1 MASVDLSPAPVIAA
15 TTRER
20 GRRLRYGWPLDLLF
34 FGFPVWWVLGLQS
47 FAWQIM
53 AVPLAAHLVVD
64 RRGLKVPRGTGI
76 WFLFL
81 GWVVFSA
88 VSLEEPSQFVAF
100 AYRLS
105 LYVAATVVF
114 VFVYNAP
121 RDLLPLRRI
130 WSLCAALWLT
140 TVAGG
145 WLGVLIPNGGFTSIV
160 ELVFRAPIRAEPFLY
175 DLVHPSFAQVHD
187 FLGYPLGRPKA
198 PFVYTN
204 HWGSAYALLTAVM
217 ILGWNQLNGRRYQIG
232 PPLLLVTSLV
242 PAIVSLNRGLFLGL
256 GVALVYA
263 STRPGR
269 LGRRGRRALGAMVVP
284 LALVL
289 LFTPLGNIAA
299 DRQENQHSNTG
310 RLRLYNEAVELTAQS
325 PLVGYGAPQEQ
336 LGNRIVPEVG
346 TQGQF
351 WLVMVSQG
359 LIGLV
364 LYVAFLVSLL
374 RSTRRLPDPVGVAH
388 LLLAIVVVQMFVY
401 ELTAAPHHILLLVVG
416 VALREAHRPQEA
428 GPSAA
433 PSPVLAVARP

>member
-1 MASVDLSPAPVIAA
+1 MTSVALPPATAVTPRAA
-15 TTRER
+15 HQS
-20 GRRLRYGWPLDLLF
+20 RRLRYGWPLDLLF

-64 RRGLKVPRGTGI
+64 RRRLKVPRGTGI

-81 GWVVFSA
+81 GWVAFSA
-88 VSLEEPSQFVAF
+88 VSLAEPTQLAAF
-100 AYRLS
+100 GYRLS

-121 RDLLPLRRI
+121 RDLLPLRRV

-145 WLGVLIPNGGFTSIV
+145 WLGVLIPSGGFTSAV
-160 ELVFRAPIRAEPFLY
+160 ELVFPGPIGAEPFLY

-217 ILGWNQLNGRRYQIG
+217 ILGWNQINGRRYQMG
-232 PPLLLVTSLV
+232 PPLLLVASLV

-269 LGRRGRRALGAMVVP
+269 LGRRGRRALAAMAVP
-284 LALVL
+284 LAVVL

-310 RLRLYNEAVELTAQS
+310 RLRLYNEAVELTAKS

-336 LGNRIVPEVG
+336 LGTRIVPAVG

-359 LIGLV
+359 MVGLV
-364 LYVAFLVSLL
+364 LYVAFLISLL
-374 RSTRRLPDPVGVAH
+374 RSTRRLPESVAVAH
-388 LLLAIVVVQMFVY
+388 LLLAIVLVQMFVY
-401 ELTAAPHHILLLVVG
+401 ELTAAPHHILFLVVG
-416 VALREAHRPQEA
+416 VALREAQRPQGDGSEA
-428 GPSAA
+428 HPL
-433 PSPVLAVARP
+433 LAVAP

>member
-1 MASVDLSPAPVIAA
+1 
-15 TTRER
+15 
-20 GRRLRYGWPLDLLF
+20 LF
-34 FGFPVWWVLGLQS
+34 LGFPVWWLLGLHS

-53 AVPLAAHLVVD
+53 AVPLAAHLFVD
-64 RRGLKVPRGTGI
+64 RRRLKVPRGMGI

-81 GWVVFSA
+81 AWVAFSA

-114 VFVYNAP
+114 LFVYNAP
-121 RDLLPLRRI
+121 RDLLPLRRV
-130 WSLCAALWLT
+130 WALCAALWLA
-140 TVAGG
+140 TVGGG
-145 WLGVLIPNGGFTSIV
+145 WLGVLMPDGGFTSVV
-160 ELVFRAPIRAEPFLY
+160 ELVFPGPISAEPFLY

-232 PPLLLVTSLV
+232 PPLLLVASLV

-263 STRPGR
+263 STRPGP
-269 LGRRGRRALGAMVVP
+269 LGRRGRRALAVLAVP

-289 LFTPLGNIAA
+289 LFTPLGDIAS

-310 RLRLYNEAVELTAQS
+310 RLRLYDQAVDLTTKS
-325 PLVGYGAPQEQ
+325 PLVGYGTPQEVETT
-336 LGNRIVPEVG
+336 RIVPEVG

-359 LIGLV
+359 LVGLA
-364 LYVAFLVSLL
+364 LYVAFLISLL
-374 RSTRRLPDPVGVAH
+374 RSTRRVPESVGVAH
-388 LLLAIVVVQMFVY
+388 LLLAIVLVQMFVY
-401 ELTAAPHHILLLVVG
+401 ELTAAPHHILLLCVG
-416 VALREAHRPQEA
+416 VALREAHHPQEA
-428 GPSAA
+428 GPSAEQRNVG
-433 PSPVLAVARP
+433 SLSR